1 MQEELLETVETQKD
15 AALQYTLKTVAK
27 NLREI
32 LKTIVYPGRGFVR
45 WVYDNDVDD
54 ELQNAL
60 VKNLALPFSFSLCH
74 ITLIIVLVKCQS
86 LQEPDVMQLRG
97 VAIDV
102 SFDNEKRKDLKSLS
116 GGQQSVVSLALFDS
130 SNWPRPF
137 LLVWWSRHGILSFFP
152 SQSIFTLFL
161 TILETHFRPWI
172 AIIVQRWPNWWAS
185 FLSAPSSSF
194 QLSALSCC
202 GLPNASSAYLTIR
215 GST

>member
-1 MQEELLETVETQKD
+1 MVEISNCVRFTLFQVKDRIKDLEKQINHSAVMENDFFEGKLKEYRKNLLSREGNSAKCEELLETVETQKD

-27 NLREI
+27 NFREI
-32 LKTIVYPGRGFVR
+32 MKTIVHPGRGFVR

-97 VAIDV
+97 VAIGV

-116 GGQQSVVSLALFDS
+116 GGQQSVVSLALVFSILQIDRAPFYLFDEADMVYCLF
-130 SNWPRPF
+130 F
-137 LLVWWSRHGILSFFP
+137 LLN
-152 SQSIFTLFL
+152 LFL
-161 TILETHFRPWI
+161 LY
-172 AIIVQRWPNWWAS
+172 S
-185 FLSAPSSSF
+185 
-194 QLSALSCC
+194 
-202 GLPNASSAYLTIR
+202 
-215 GST
+215 